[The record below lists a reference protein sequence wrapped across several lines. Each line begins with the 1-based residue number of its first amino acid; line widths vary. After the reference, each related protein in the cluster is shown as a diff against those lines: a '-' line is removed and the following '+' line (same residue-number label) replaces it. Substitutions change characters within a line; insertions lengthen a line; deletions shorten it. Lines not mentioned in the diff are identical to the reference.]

1 MKILILSLIC
11 IKGFASSVAVRDGC
25 GEDASVLVTIQQS
38 DAIRVEHGVVGES
51 VPCYAV
57 SLDQS
62 GSTVRGYISDGTL
75 PVVVEFERK
84 RALESR
90 VPIPEPAAAPTD
102 SSKDGKKVAMPKPTG
117 PPFEA
122 WVGAD
127 INGKRMQIGA
137 GNAKI
142 TLVTFWSAP
151 NPTARHSA
159 ETIMKT
165 EAEFRAKGLKV
176 YGMTTAMNS
185 GKLGYYMDDMGLDYP
200 VAMDRQGLA
209 AKYGA
214 DPSKG
219 TTLVIDASN
228 HIIASSSD
236 PKEIR
241 AAVLKLLS
249 SE

>member
-1 MKILILSLIC
+1 MRILILPLFCVSS
-11 IKGFASSVAVRDGC
+11 FAASVAVRDGC
-25 GEDASVLVTIQQS
+25 GEDASLVATIQDS
-38 DAIRVEHGVVGES
+38 DAISVEHGVVGES
-51 VPCYAV
+51 IPCYAV
-57 SLDQS
+57 SLEK
-62 GSTVRGYISDGTL
+62 GGTTVRGYISEATL
-75 PVVVEFERK
+75 PAIVEFERK

-90 VPIPEPAAAPTD
+90 VPIPEPPPPPAEVG
-102 SSKDGKKVAMPKPTG
+102 KDGKKAPQPKPTG

-122 WVGAD
+122 WAGAD
-127 INGKRMQIGA
+127 INGKRIQIG

-142 TLVTFWSAP
+142 TLLTFWSAP
-151 NPTARHSA
+151 SPTARHSA

-165 EAEFRAKGLKV
+165 EAEFRGRGLKV
-176 YGMTTAMNS
+176 YGMTTAMSS

-200 VAMDRQGLA
+200 VAMDHQGLA

-219 TTLVIDASN
+219 TTLVIDSSN

-236 PKEIR
+236 QKEIR